1 LLIFILFKQKKIS
14 FPAFNFFIVFCIPW
28 SALGLIAL
36 LQELNKISHSTN
48 LGLGYFFNALW
59 LLLSPIWT
67 FTMAF
72 LLAPGKLACVANVL
86 VWVSCD
92 WWVYVLAMFG
102 EGALYMA
109 LTIIFE

>member
-1 LLIFILFKQKKIS
+1 
-14 FPAFNFFIVFCIPW
+14 
-28 SALGLIAL
+28 
-36 LQELNKISHSTN
+36 
-48 LGLGYFFNALW
+48 
-59 LLLSPIWT
+59 
-67 FTMAF
+67 MAF